1 MSEHSTPEERTEM
14 PTERRMGQLRKD
26 GAVHLSTEV
35 AQVSA
40 LLAGFLCL
48 FYLAGWMI
56 NDMKRYLVDIF
67 QEVGRPHH
75 FTELTAF
82 EYAEDAFRRFA
93 PEVALLS
100 IVVATVATLAVMLQT
115 KWNVKQKKV
124 EFKFKNLNPI
134 NGIKKVISTDG
145 AVKTLKALF
154 KLCLI
159 LPIGYLALKFYA
171 PGMVQLMH
179 TTVPSI
185 MDFIA
190 TAIHDLF
197 WDIFIILFLFALF
210 DYFWTRYQWFRQ
222 NKMTKEEV
230 KDEKKAIEGDEA
242 TKRKIVAKGLQRIM
256 ERIQNSVPQADV
268 VITNPTHY
276 AVALK
281 YDRDEMVAPRVVA
294 KGKGFLAL
302 RIRKIAK
309 EANVP
314 ILERKPL
321 ARALYASVEVGAEI
335 PRELFKAVAEVL
347 AYVYKLKNPWGN
359 RQQSGA

>member
-1 MSEHSTPEERTEM
+1 MSEHSTPEERTEL

-26 GAVHLSTEV
+26 GAVHQSNEV

-40 LLAGFLCL
+40 LLSGFLCL
-48 FYLAGWMI
+48 FYLAGWLI
-56 NDMKRYLVDIF
+56 DDMKTYLVDIF
-67 QEVGRPHH
+67 QDIARPHH
-75 FTELTAF
+75 FTELSAF
-82 EYAEDAFRRFA
+82 EYAEDAFIRFA

-100 IVVATVATLAVMLQT
+100 IIVATVATLAVMLQT
-115 KWNVKQKKV
+115 KWNVKQKKIH
-124 EFKFKNLNPI
+124 FRWSTLNPVS
-134 NGIKKVISTDG
+134 GIKKIFSIDG

-159 LPIGYLALKFYA
+159 LPLGYFALKNYA

-185 MDFIA
+185 MEFIA
-190 TAIHDLF
+190 EAIQDLF
-197 WDIFIILFLFALF
+197 WDIFLILFLFAVF
-210 DYFWTRYQWFRQ
+210 DYFWSRYQWFRQ

-256 ERIQNSVPQADV
+256 QRIQNSVPQADV
-268 VITNPTHY
+268 VITNPTHF

-281 YDRDEMVAPRVVA
+281 YDRDEMAAPRVVA

-302 RIRKIAK
+302 RIRAIAK

-347 AYVYKLKNPWGN
+347 AYVYKLKNPWGH
-359 RQQSGA
+359 RRQSGA